1 MRYSAVY
8 VVLIVVVAL
17 GLFIGLD
24 LYKANKNYSIT
35 KTTCKI
41 VFDTFYDEKLKE
53 YPDGCLIGPADLK
66 THLLLS
72 ETMEIKLRQAW
83 ALQGAF
89 ILDAWGNGIYV
100 IKSGQGIRVRSD
112 GPDGLRN
119 TDDDYEYK

>member
-17 GLFIGLD
+17 GLFIGID
-24 LYKANKNYSIT
+24 IYKANKSYGLT
-35 KTTCKI
+35 KATCKI
-41 VFDTFYDEKLKE
+41 VFDTFCDEKLNE
-53 YPDGCLIGPADLK
+53 YPDGYVIGPAGLK
-66 THLLLS
+66 DHLLLTATK
-72 ETMEIKLRQAW
+72 EGILQTTEALRGTM
-83 ALQGAF
+83 